1 MGNYFRN
8 ASLQGCYFTQI
19 LTCLC
24 SRRHIIPSL
33 SPFWLMSHSY
43 HSFALTL
50 LIYQLFL
57 STSIRVFFWVK
68 ATWDKGLSTLAFPI
82 LLFVGI
88 HALECGRGSKHARCL
103 KIVSKCCFNKILCVD
118 VHYMCIFD
126 HLFLPHPKS
135 KWSNFFSLVSY
146 GCLLSTFLFYYQW
159 STIAQSIIF

>member
-1 MGNYFRN
+1 VRWAIISGMPHFKGATLHKFWHAYVVGGTLFLL
-8 ASLQGCYFTQI
+8 SHHFDQCPI
-19 LTCLC
+19 
-24 SRRHIIPSL
+24 HIIHLP
-33 SPFWLMSHSY
+33 SPFWY
-43 HSFALTL
+43 TNC
-50 LIYQLFL
+50 FL
-57 STSIRVFFWVK
+57 STSIRVFYFWVK
-68 ATWDKGLSTLAFPI
+68 ATWDKGVSTLAFPI

-146 GCLLSTFLFYYQW
+146 GCLLSTFLFY
-159 STIAQSIIF
+159 